1 MQVSQQSVMTELE
14 EAIQSGSPER
24 RVETLRRV
32 TDLFLHE
39 SEKLTDEQIDVFDDV
54 LGHLIKRIEKKALVE
69 LSGRL
74 APVDN
79 APIDVI
85 RSLAYNDEIAVAEPV
100 LATSGR
106 LTNNDL
112 ADIARTK
119 SQGHLLAISGRPE
132 IDSSVTDVLVMRGDS
147 DVKRKVAGN
156 SGARFSDNGFAA
168 LLKAAETDDV
178 LAERTGMRLDF
189 PIKLL
194 RDLLARATEAVRN
207 KLLAVAP
214 PEIAEEIRRILEGAA
229 AEIDA
234 EASKPRN
241 YDAAQK
247 FVALLKQNNELNE
260 KTLAGFAYGRKYE
273 ETVAGLALLSGTPID
288 IIKPLMRS
296 RRNEGLLVPCRAANM
311 QWAVTK
317 AILECRFS
325 IEIPEAELK
334 QAEQEFKKLSVASAQ
349 RLLRFW
355 QIRGPSARPL

>member
-1 MQVSQQSVMTELE
+1 MQISQQSVMTELE
-14 EAIQSGSPER
+14 DAIQSGSPER

-32 TDLFLHE
+32 TDLFLNE
-39 SEKLTDEQIDVFDDV
+39 SDKLTDEQIGVFDDV

-79 APIDVI
+79 APIEVI
-85 RSLAYNDEIAVAEPV
+85 RSLAYNDEISVAEPV
-100 LATSGR
+100 LSSSER
-106 LTNNDL
+106 LSNNDL

-119 SQGHLLAISGRPE
+119 GQSHLLAISGRSE

-147 DVKRKVAGN
+147 EVKRKVAGN

-168 LLKAAETDDV
+168 LVKAAETDEV
-178 LAERTGMRLDF
+178 LAEKTGMRLDL
-189 PIKLL
+189 PIQLL
-194 RDLLARATEAVRN
+194 RDLLGRATEFVRN

-214 PEIAEEIRRILEGAA
+214 PEVADEIRKILEDAA
-229 AEIDA
+229 SEIDA

-241 YDAAQK
+241 YEAAQR
-247 FVALLKQNNELNE
+247 FVGLLKEKGELDE

-273 ETVAGLALLSGTPID
+273 ETVAGLALLSGTPIE

-296 RRNEGLLVPCRAANM
+296 RRNEGLLVPCRAAGL
-311 QWAVTK
+311 QWPSTK

-325 IEIPEAELK
+325 RELSEAELK
-334 QAEQEFKKLSVASAQ
+334 QAESEFKKLTVASAQ

-355 QIRGPSARPL
+355 QVRGASGRPL

>member
-1 MQVSQQSVMTELE
+1 M
-14 EAIQSGSPER
+14 
-24 RVETLRRV
+24 
-32 TDLFLHE
+32 
-39 SEKLTDEQIDVFDDV
+39 FDDV

-260 KTLAGFAYGRKYE
+260 KTSR
-273 ETVAGLALLSGTPID
+273 GLPMG
-288 IIKPLMRS
+288 
-296 RRNEGLLVPCRAANM
+296 ANM
-311 QWAVTK
+311 RK
-317 AILECRFS
+317 
-325 IEIPEAELK
+325 
-334 QAEQEFKKLSVASAQ
+334 
-349 RLLRFW
+349 RLRALRC
-355 QIRGPSARPL
+355 